1 MAIVTSGP
9 FVGYRGTI
17 DGITYYQLKDGRTVA
32 KKKNSPSKK
41 PPTEKQLLARADT
54 KMVSEFVK
62 PLETFIQ
69 VGYALEAAKVFQNP
83 HNMMVSHIRKD
94 LLEGEATERKI
105 NLSKLLVTKG
115 DLPSATDTA
124 VMVTD
129 QGLAFSWSTE
139 LVYKQ
144 SYHSDQVMMLAYF
157 PELKETV
164 YVLAGAQRYIGKDL
178 LSLQGINKGYVAEV
192 YISFI
197 TDHHQRIST
206 SVYLGQFNW

>member
-1 MAIVTSGP
+1 MHW
-9 FVGYRGTI
+9 
-17 DGITYYQLKDGRTVA
+17 
-32 KKKNSPSKK
+32 
-41 PPTEKQLLARADT
+41 
-54 KMVSEFVK
+54 
-62 PLETFIQ
+62 
-69 VGYALEAAKVFQNP
+69 NP
-83 HNMMVSHIRKD
+83 HNMMVSHIRKVV
-94 LLEGEATERKI
+94 LEGEATERKI

-115 DLPSATDTA
+115 DLPSATETA

-139 LVYKQ
+139 LVCKQ